1 MTAATKTPSAYR
13 RSVEGP
19 TGRRQRAPT
28 TLAWCRSLV
37 GLVENHIGKRPGRRI
52 PKEIALTLRIAV
64 STAMLTV
71 LIARIPTHEV
81 GDLWPEWNLALWG
94 WFCGAFAATAGA
106 FVLSAIRWHAVAQ
119 TLGLASSVPRLLSH
133 YLAGQFVGNFLPTTI
148 GGDVLR
154 ISRLGRDTGDRPN
167 AFASVVIE
175 RLTGW
180 IVLPLMTIAALVINR
195 GLLEQAGARMALIV
209 SIGTLVL
216 LLAVVYVAEHP
227 RVGGRM
233 TGVGQIRRGLGAMHL
248 ALGTYRGHRQA
259 ATRLIAIGAIY
270 QLMLVIATAFAAAAI
285 GIRPGPTAWLAFVPM
300 VLIVQVLPISIGGL
314 GLREGALVFFLSPYG
329 VSDGEA
335 VLLGLVLY
343 LLNLIASLAGAPSFA
358 VGNRV
363 PAEPEVLV

>member
-1 MTAATKTPSAYR
+1 
-13 RSVEGP
+13 
-19 TGRRQRAPT
+19 
-28 TLAWCRSLV
+28 V
-37 GLVENHIGKRPGRRI
+37 GLVLWCVRRDGRSLRALGDSVARRGPDSRPCLQRS
-52 PKEIALTLRIAV
+52 P
-64 STAMLTV
+64 
-71 LIARIPTHEV
+71 
-81 GDLWPEWNLALWG
+81 
-94 WFCGAFAATAGA
+94 
-106 FVLSAIRWHAVAQ
+106 
-119 TLGLASSVPRLLSH
+119 SVESLL
-133 YLAGQFVGNFLPTTI
+133 
-148 GGDVLR
+148 GDVLR